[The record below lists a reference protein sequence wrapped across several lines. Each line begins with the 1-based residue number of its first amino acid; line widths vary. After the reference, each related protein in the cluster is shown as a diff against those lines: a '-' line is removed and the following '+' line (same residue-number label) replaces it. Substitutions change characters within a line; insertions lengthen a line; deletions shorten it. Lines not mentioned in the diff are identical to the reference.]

1 MARVLITGAGS
12 GLGAALA
19 TQCMAQ
25 TAAEVTALDLAPGK
39 PGPHW
44 VVHDM
49 AARDSCIWSGL
60 AQDLRARGPFDLVIL
75 NAGINATGPFEN
87 VALDA
92 HQAVT
97 AVNLHGPI
105 RLTHMLLAEELL
117 APHGRLV
124 FVASLSCFTGY
135 PGAASYAASKDGLAS
150 FARALRR
157 PLRKSGNICVQ
168 LVCPGPMDTPH
179 AAQHAP
185 KEAKAD
191 RRLAPG
197 IVAQKVLDASRS
209 KFLIVPGFGATMAA
223 ALGRLFPQT
232 MTRIMGRVL
241 FQRLKARP

>member
-1 MARVLITGAGS
+1 MGRVLITGAGS

-19 TQCMAQ
+19 SKCMAGGD
-25 TAAEVTALDLAPGK
+25 ADVTALDLAKGK
-39 PGPHW
+39 SGLHW
-44 VVHDM
+44 IVHDM
-49 AARDSCIWSGL
+49 GARDPRVWADL
-60 AQDLRARGPFDLVIL
+60 AREVKARGPFDLVIL
-75 NAGINATGPFEN
+75 NAGINATGPFED
-87 VALDA
+87 VALEA

-105 RLTHMLLAEELL
+105 RLTHLLLVEELI
-117 APHGRLV
+117 APHARLV

-150 FARALRR
+150 FARALRK
-157 PLRKSGNICVQ
+157 PLRKSGNISVQ

-185 KEAKAD
+185 KGAKAD
-191 RRLAPG
+191 RRLAPQ
-197 IVAQKVLDASRS
+197 IVAQKVLTASRS
-209 KFLIVPGFGATMAA
+209 NFLIVPGFGAAVAA

-241 FQRLKARP
+241 FQRLKARS